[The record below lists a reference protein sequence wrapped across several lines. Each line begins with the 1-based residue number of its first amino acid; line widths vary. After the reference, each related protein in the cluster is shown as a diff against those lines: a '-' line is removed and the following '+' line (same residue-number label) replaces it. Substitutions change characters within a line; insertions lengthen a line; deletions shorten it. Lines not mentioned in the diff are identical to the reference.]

1 MKASLRASFA
11 ALASSVALL
20 VASTALA
27 EGEACF
33 NDDDCPGTACGDSV
47 CNWSKSA
54 AVPDGDKRFYC
65 NPAGSQPKGNDG
77 WCTDDT
83 DCKCK
88 AQGATCGGSNHPY
101 CTFTKASDAPAGG
114 GTAGAAST
122 GGSATGGTPA
132 SAGTTSTAGTATT
145 AGTTSSGGTGAAP
158 APADEGGCS
167 VSAPRASG
175 SGVAFGL
182 GLLGLGYVLARRRR

>member
-88 AQGATCGGSNHPY
+88 AQGATCGPGPY